1 MVRRE
6 GISQGNLPSAEDD
19 QDGRMTTDRS
29 RSLQPERVAANL
41 ARFQRIA
48 AQRSDLKQASVA
60 LCLQTAA
67 GGDTLLITR
76 RAQGLRNHAGQW
88 ALPGGRRDDGEG
100 IEDAALRELRE
111 ETGVSLGAS
120 AVLGLLDDY
129 VTRSGYL
136 VTPVVVWG
144 GAADGQL
151 TAAPAEVARIFQV
164 PLADLDV
171 EPEFLEIPQAP
182 GPVIRLPLFDRYVHA
197 PTAAIIYQFCQV
209 AIHGRT
215 LRVAHFEAPAHLWR

>member
-1 MVRRE
+1 
-6 GISQGNLPSAEDD
+6 
-19 QDGRMTTDRS
+19 MTTDRGS
-29 RSLQPERVAANL
+29 SLEPEVVAANL
-41 ARFQRIA
+41 ARFRRVA
-48 AQRSDLKQASVA
+48 ADRSDLKQASVA
-60 LCLQTAA
+60 LCVQTSA

-88 ALPGGRRDDGEG
+88 ALPGGRRDAGES

-136 VTPVVVWG
+136 MTPVVVWG
-144 GAADGQL
+144 GAARGDLAG
-151 TAAPAEVARIFQV
+151 APTEVARIFQV

-171 EPEFLEIPQAP
+171 EPEFLQIPQAP
-182 GPVIRLPLFDRYVHA
+182 GPVIRLPLFGRHVHA

-209 AIHGRT
+209 ALHGNAP
-215 LRVAHFEAPAHLWR
+215 RVAHFEAPVHLWR

>member
-1 MVRRE
+1 MAGRAGV
-6 GISQGNLPSAEDD
+6 SQGNLPSAEDD
-19 QDGRMTTDRS
+19 QDGGMAIDLG
-29 RSLQPERVAANL
+29 RSLEPERVAANL

-48 AQRSDLKQASVA
+48 VDRADLKQASVA
-60 LCLQTAA
+60 LCVQTAA

-88 ALPGGRRDDGEG
+88 ALPGGRRDAGES

-111 ETGVSLGAS
+111 ETGVSAGS
-120 AVLGLLDDY
+120 GAVLGMLDDY

-136 VTPVVVWG
+136 MTPVVVWG
-144 GAADGQL
+144 GAADGDL
-151 TAAPAEVARIFQV
+151 TAAPTEVARIFRV
-164 PLADLDV
+164 PVADLDV
-171 EPEFLEIPQAP
+171 EPEFLRMPQVP
-182 GPVIRLPLFDRYVHA
+182 GPVIRLPLFDRHVHA

-209 AIHGRT
+209 ALHGNT